1 MTEPVPATIFS
12 SNVTI
17 KIGSLLT
24 SVLLSGGFKLII
36 LGPFN
41 GSSSVVKMLDAVPT
55 KLLEVSSIA
64 LMIPT

>member
-1 MTEPVPATIFS
+1 M
-12 SNVTI
+12 
-17 KIGSLLT
+17 
-24 SVLLSGGFKLII
+24 I
-36 LGPFN
+36 LGPFK

>member
-1 MTEPVPATIFS
+1 MIEPVPPTIFS

-17 KIGSLLT
+17 KIGSRLT
-24 SVLLSGGFKLII
+24 STLLSGGLNLMI
-36 LGPFN
+36 LGPFK